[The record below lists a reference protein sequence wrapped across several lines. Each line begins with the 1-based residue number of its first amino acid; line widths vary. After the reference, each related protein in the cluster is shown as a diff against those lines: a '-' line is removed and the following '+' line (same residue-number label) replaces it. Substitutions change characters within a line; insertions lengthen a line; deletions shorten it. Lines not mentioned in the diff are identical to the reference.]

1 MERRP
6 ALAVS
11 QTSLGILQH
20 RRRDSLPVCR
30 KASWE
35 TGLGEIFLGGQKRN
49 LAEEIFQAGS
59 NSKRLHNL
67 RMSPAPFYPNKNTLL
82 SLIHALLIDSRKTW
96 WIRLTRL
103 SLVPGSGAG
112 KLSTT
117 TGTLTHSSRDKRYI
131 TTFVPSLPT
140 TNTVHIQQM
149 EFTND

>member
-11 QTSLGILQH
+11 QTSLGILRH

-35 TGLGEIFLGGQKRN
+35 TGLGEVFLGRQKRN
-49 LAEEIFQAGS
+49 LAEKIFQAGKKFLTPSCSANVYPPPPHPSPNPPTS
-59 NSKRLHNL
+59 NS
-67 RMSPAPFYPNKNTLL
+67 PFPFSPNKNTCQPLM
-82 SLIHALLIDSRKTW
+82 IDSRKTW

-103 SLVPGSGAG
+103 SLVLGSGAG

-131 TTFVPSLPT
+131 TVFRAITANF
-140 TNTVHIQQM
+140 
-149 EFTND
+149 